1 MFIFDHWVMLRACLF
16 LFVYVHIYF
25 NYKAFLYVD
34 RVWQKKDPDYIVDT
48 KKYPEFWEISPGQ
61 GLRCMGV
68 FYHPTLIVRSIFIR
82 HCSHEGRRK
91 DLAG

>member
-1 MFIFDHWVMLRACLF
+1 MFTSILIIKPFFMWIESGKRKTQIIF
-16 LFVYVHIYF
+16 I
-25 NYKAFLYVD
+25 
-34 RVWQKKDPDYIVDT
+34 DT
-48 KKYPEFWEISPGQ
+48 KKYPEFGEISPGQ